1 MLQIR
6 FYVFTGLKLRKMFII
21 GQRNNTLEI
30 FLHSCTLCLLPR
42 GSLMVGGWKR
52 DLQQRETE
60 FSVGTT
66 ERSVSRNGFFY
77 LPQMVFR
84 PHDTDF
90 STWQHEV
97 VALAECVCPLTRAAV
112 QSRPHR
118 ACGQTC
124 SLRFRNG
131 ILA

>member
-6 FYVFTGLKLRKMFII
+6 FYVFTGLKLHKMFII

-30 FLHSCTLCLLPR
+30 FLHSCTLYLLPR
-42 GSLMVGGWKR
+42 GSLMVGGEEL

-66 ERSVSRNGFFY
+66 ENSVSRNGFLY

-90 STWQHEV
+90 STW
-97 VALAECVCPLTRAAV
+97 
-112 QSRPHR
+112 
-118 ACGQTC
+118 
-124 SLRFRNG
+124 
-131 ILA
+131 